1 MQSGASELEALQEAY
16 RQVHVVEDSDDRGP
30 HTSSLEVR
38 WSINRPLSPSSPPQR
53 AQQSLQPV
61 STSESGQKLF
71 YFKSLSV

>member
-16 RQVHVVEDSDDRGP
+16 RQVHAVEDSDDRGH

-38 WSINRPLSPSSPPQR
+38 WSINRPLSPSSHPQR

-61 STSESGQKLF
+61 STSESGQK
-71 YFKSLSV
+71 